1 MHLIRVLTVADE
13 YDIQVALH
21 SDTLNEAGFVENTI
35 EAIDGRVIHIFHTEG
50 AGGGHAPDQLKLAA
64 IQISC
69 QHQRIR
75 QNHLRQIQLMNIWT
89 CLWYVTI

>member
-1 MHLIRVLTVADE
+1 MKTGVQLQMHLTRVLTVADE

-50 AGGGHAPDQLKLAA
+50 AGGGHAPDQLRLASHTEYLA
-64 IQISC
+64 GINESDK
-69 QHQRIR
+69 
-75 QNHLRQIQLMNIWT
+75 
-89 CLWYVTI
+89 TIYDKYN